1 MPQGQEVESEG
12 HTSPKPLF
20 WTVTSGPTGHHV
32 VTLSPDPVLS
42 MAVSQLP
49 KLQILTVLVLVKD
62 KTRHVRRV
70 ILFLQSGELSAGG
83 ERLLREVWPWAC
95 VGRKSQV

>member
-1 MPQGQEVESEG
+1 M
-12 HTSPKPLF
+12 
-20 WTVTSGPTGHHV
+20 

-95 VGRKSQV
+95 VGRRSQV